1 MVEPL
6 VLPDP
11 LPITDQTIST
21 AASASARMS
30 GLIGG
35 LLGCKRN
42 QLQFWFYFLLFV
54 DAGLEHTDVRQ
65 VAVLFIVVE
74 AIAHH

>member
-11 LPITDQTIST
+11 LPITDQTINT

-30 GLIGG
+30 GLIRG
-35 LLGCKRN
+35 LLGCKRIN
-42 QLQFWFYFLLFV
+42 SSSGFISYFS
-54 DAGLEHTDVRQ
+54 
-65 VAVLFIVVE
+65 
-74 AIAHH
+74 

>member
-21 AASASARMS
+21 AASASASTS
-30 GLIGG
+30 GFKRG
-35 LLGCKRN
+35 LLDCKKINSSSWMNYNVRT
-42 QLQFWFYFLLFV
+42 YFS
-54 DAGLEHTDVRQ
+54 
-65 VAVLFIVVE
+65 
-74 AIAHH
+74 